1 MKTIDQTDKKILSYL
16 LKDGKLSN
24 TVLASKLNL
33 SPVAV
38 FKRINKLKEAGI
50 IKSTQIEID
59 LKKLGF
65 NTCAFIGIQ
74 IALVGKSSHSKVFDA
89 IKDIPEVVESHHVSG
104 RYSLFIKVVAKD
116 NEDLKNIIVN
126 KIQSIEGV
134 VSTETFISLERG
146 FVRTVNINQL

>member
-1 MKTIDQTDKKILSYL
+1 MKTLDKTDKKIISFL
-16 LKDGKLSN
+16 LKDGKLSG
-24 TVLASKLNL
+24 TALAKKLKL

-38 FKRINKLKEAGI
+38 FKRIAKLKHSGI
-50 IKSTQIEID
+50 IKSTQIEVD

-74 IALVGKSSHSKVFDA
+74 IAVIGKSSHTKVFEA
-89 IKDIPEVVESHHVSG
+89 IKRIPEVIESHHVSG

-116 NEDLKNIIVN
+116 NEHLKEIIVN

-146 FVRTVNINQL
+146 FVRTVNIDTL

>member
-1 MKTIDQTDKKILSYL
+1 MKPIDQTDKKILSYL
-16 LKDGKLSN
+16 LKDGKISN

-59 LKKLGF
+59 LKKLGY

-74 IALVGKSSHSKVFDA
+74 IALTGKNSHSKVFEA
-89 IKDIPEVVESHHVSG
+89 IKKIPEVIESHHVSG
-104 RYSLFIKVVAKD
+104 KYSLFIKVIAKD

-134 VSTETFISLERG
+134 VGTETFISLERG
-146 FVRTVNINQL
+146 FVRTVDVNI